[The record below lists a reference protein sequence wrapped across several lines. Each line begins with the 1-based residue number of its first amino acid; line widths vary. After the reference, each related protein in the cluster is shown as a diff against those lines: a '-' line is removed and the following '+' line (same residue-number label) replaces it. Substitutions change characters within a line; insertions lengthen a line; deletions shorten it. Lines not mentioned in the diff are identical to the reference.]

1 MIRGDTVDGPM
12 AAPVCV
18 AIGQQPALA
27 LDILSQV
34 LVGAGLTICSAE
46 TSVFRLGRAIAA
58 HRPDVLLVDS
68 SLDPDEPLGFVAP
81 LRAAAPGV
89 PVVVIVDVLSPMLA
103 NAVLSAEVDG
113 IVPGDSTAAEL
124 IRVLERV
131 AAGASVYPAGWL
143 GTAHRAERESLSVLL
158 SARQLDVLADLA
170 AGLDNAQIAA
180 QLHISPNTVKFHVRA
195 IYQRLGVSNRVQAAR
210 RLADERPDRAP
221 GEFMTVAPPMRV
233 GRHRLDDLRQTTRKP
248 VSGTLPRA

>member
-1 MIRGDTVDGPM
+1 M

-27 LDILSQV
+27 LDVLSQV
-34 LVGAGLTICSAE
+34 LVGAGLNICSAE
-46 TSVFRLGRAIAA
+46 TSVARLRRAIAA

-68 SLDPDEPLGFVAP
+68 SLDPDQPLGFVAP

-113 IVPGDSTAAEL
+113 IVPGDSSAREL
-124 IRVLERV
+124 ISVVERV
-131 AAGASVYPAGWL
+131 AAGGSVYPAGWL

-158 SARQLDVLADLA
+158 SPRQLDVLADLA
-170 AGLDNAQIAA
+170 AGLDNAEIAA
-180 QLHISPNTVKFHVRA
+180 HLHISLNTVKFHVRA
-195 IYQRLGVSNRVQAAR
+195 IYQRLGVCNRVQAAR
-210 RLADERPDRAP
+210 RLADERPDRVPAD
-221 GEFMTVAPPMRV
+221 FMTVAPPVRV
-233 GRHRLDDLRQTTRKP
+233 GTHHLDHVRQTTRKP
-248 VSGTLPRA
+248 VSAVVPQA